1 MSDLKPFAAASIRFG
16 PTHSF
21 KPSTG
26 GLGTYSLQVF
36 LTGKRRHKHLD
47 LRKGKEREEK
57 ERKGKEGNRYRLR
70 GFLETGLTSP
80 SLPQIPYVS
89 QVGLELLIL

>member
-1 MSDLKPFAAASIRFG
+1 
-16 PTHSF
+16 
-21 KPSTG
+21 
-26 GLGTYSLQVF
+26 
-36 LTGKRRHKHLD
+36 LD